1 MHVQQHPQ
9 LNTFPN
15 PKLLHHA
22 YPNTNTHSCLHYRS
36 WVHRP
41 VDSKQISYCR
51 QLMYE
56 DAVNRT
62 EPHTLVM
69 YHLGEAGEG
78 DSKQVFA
85 NNLDVFS
92 TAVTAK
98 DPAFYLF
105 NVLGGAKNPFYP
117 HLPWHLMQSSS
128 MCIVHWDSHVVGDLT
143 VAALTAA
150 HLGPAVA
157 LYESIL
163 YLNQVRTN
171 VFCYILSV

>member
-1 MHVQQHPQ
+1 VH
-9 LNTFPN
+9 
-15 PKLLHHA
+15 
-22 YPNTNTHSCLHYRS
+22 RS

-41 VDSKQISYCR
+41 VDNKQIAYCR
-51 QLMYE
+51 HLMY
-56 DAVNRT
+56 DNAVNRT

-69 YHLGEAGEG
+69 YHLGDAGEG
-78 DSKQVFA
+78 DIKQVFA

-92 TAVTAK
+92 SAVTAK

-117 HLPWHLMQSSS
+117 HLPWHLMQSGS
-128 MCIVHWDSHVVGDLT
+128 MCIVHWDRNVVGDLT

-157 LYESIL
+157 LYESVL

-171 VFCYILSV
+171 MYIYVCTHIA